1 MENISH
7 LDWVCKTEEHLYEI
21 IGINK
26 KDIRDGVLGVNDG
39 KDR

>member
-7 LDWVCKTEEHLYEI
+7 LDWVCKSEEHLYEI

-26 KDIRDGVLGVNDG
+26 KDIQDRVLGANDG